1 MMNVKYFRVERRD
14 GMDDA
19 VHVSLME
26 MFDANGFLITP
37 KCAPQYPI
45 YANDYFPAS
54 NAISDNLGSKK

>member
-1 MMNVKYFRVERRD
+1 
-14 GMDDA
+14 MDDA